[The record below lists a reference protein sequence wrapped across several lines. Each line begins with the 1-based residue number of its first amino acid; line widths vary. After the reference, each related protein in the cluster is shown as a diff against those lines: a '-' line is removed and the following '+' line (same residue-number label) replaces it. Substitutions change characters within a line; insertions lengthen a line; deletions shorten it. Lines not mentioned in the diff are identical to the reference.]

1 MSADKTPTIRL
12 HADDNVVVAR
22 DDIPP
27 GAEIPGENIRAAGF
41 IPCGHQIAT
50 APVAAGEALRKYG
63 QIIGF
68 ARCPIAPGAHVH
80 SHNLEHDDFAR
91 DYAAGS
97 EARDTAYV
105 AEAMRATFMG
115 YRRPGGRVGTRNY
128 IGRLV
133 DMIHWWEDYVARH
146 AGSLDNNPTPGNKA
160 GGLTTI
166 LEKSLGAAAKGGT
179 TNLVEVYRYAE
190 PITAK
195 GFTFMDTPGY
205 DPVSITGMVA
215 GGANM
220 LCFTTGRGSVFGCKP
235 VPCLKL
241 ATNSAMYHRMSGDM
255 DINCGLVIDGE
266 AGIEA
271 MGEQI
276 FRLVLDPAS
285 GAPSKSE
292 ALGFGDDE
300 FIPWQIGAVM

>member
-1 MSADKTPTIRL
+1 M
-12 HADDNVVVAR
+12 
-22 DDIPP
+22 
-27 GAEIPGENIRAAGF
+27 AAG
-41 IPCGHQIAT
+41 GS
-50 APVAAGEALRKYG
+50 LRKYG

-68 ARCPIAPGAHVH
+68 ARCPMAPGEHVH
-80 SHNLEHDDFAR
+80 SHNLEHGDFAS

-105 AEAMRATFMG
+105 ADALRATFMG
-115 YRRPGGRVGTRNY
+115 YRRPGGRAGTRNY
-128 IGRLV
+128 IGVLSTVNCSATVVRHVAMRYGGDALAAYPHV
-133 DMIHWWEDYVARH
+133 DGVVAITH
-146 AGSLDNNPTPGNKA
+146 
-160 GGLTTI
+160 
-166 LEKSLGAAAKGGT
+166 GT
-179 TNLVEVYRYAE
+179 
-190 PITAK
+190 
-195 GFTFMDTPGY
+195 GC

-271 MGEQI
+271 MGGQI
-276 FRLVLDPAS
+276 FRLVLNTAS